1 MGQRTQLIVKV
12 NETRYNGEKR
22 TITGTYHNQWGFARM
37 QLFDIINLLN
47 TYINGTWEMPK
58 QLAKGFLEDEKYSC
72 KDLTI
77 NGVTNYLNNYADNN
91 NGGAFIELN
100 VERYQ
105 IVSGKLVLFSDPESE
120 SSMLSNG
127 ESILNARP
135 FMSYKKYKSFN
146 EQYFTKEFDRMFLS
160 TLKYYNVKI
169 ITKAKDLA

>member
-47 TYINGTWEMPK
+47 TYINSTWEMPK

-77 NGVTNYLNNYADNN
+77 DGITDYLNNYADNN

-100 VERYQ
+100 IERYQ

-120 SSMLSNG
+120 SS
-127 ESILNARP
+127 ILNAKDRLDTRP
-135 FMSYKKYKSFN
+135 FISYKKYKSFN

-169 ITKAKDLA
+169 ITKAKDLV

>member
-1 MGQRTQLIVKV
+1 
-12 NETRYNGEKR
+12 
-22 TITGTYHNQWGFARM
+22 
-37 QLFDIINLLN
+37 
-47 TYINGTWEMPK
+47 MPK

-77 NGVTNYLNNYADNN
+77 NGVTDYLNNYADNN

-120 SSMLSNG
+120 SSMLNAK
-127 ESILNARP
+127 SILDARP
-135 FMSYKKYKSFN
+135 FVSYKKYKSFN
-146 EQYFTKEFDRMFLS
+146 EQYFTKEFDKMFLS

-169 ITKAKDLA
+169 ITKAKDLV

>member
-12 NETRYNGEKR
+12 NETRYNGEKH

-77 NGVTNYLNNYADNN
+77 DGITDYLNNYADNN

-120 SSMLSNG
+120 SSMLNVKDR
-127 ESILNARP
+127 LDARP
-135 FMSYKKYKSFN
+135 FVSYKKYKSFN
-146 EQYFTKEFDRMFLS
+146 EQYFTKEFDKMFLS

-169 ITKAKDLA
+169 ITRAKDLV

>member
-12 NETRYNGEKR
+12 NETKWNGEKR

-47 TYINGTWEMPK
+47 TYINSDWEMPK
-58 QLAKGFLEDEKYSC
+58 QLAKGFLVEEEYSC

-77 NGVTNYLNNYADNN
+77 KGVSDYLNHYADNN

-100 VERYQ
+100 IERYQ

-120 SSMLSNG
+120 SSMLD
-127 ESILNARP
+127 ARP
-135 FMSYKKYKSFN
+135 FISYKKYKSFN

-169 ITKAKDLA
+169 ITKAKDLV